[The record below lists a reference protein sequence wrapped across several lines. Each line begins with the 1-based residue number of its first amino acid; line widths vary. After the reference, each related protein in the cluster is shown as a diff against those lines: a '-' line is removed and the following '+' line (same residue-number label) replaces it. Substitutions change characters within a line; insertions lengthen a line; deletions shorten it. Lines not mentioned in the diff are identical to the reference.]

1 MQGRV
6 AKGMPELPGC
16 LRKICIETDD
26 DRSLKAYP
34 HMTLWIKNMKM
45 CAKESFGR
53 LIEKLNSSHSLPGYD
68 ACLLVEHAGLKTMMD
83 LSFSHNYPKVGFP
96 CENLGQVVAHL
107 TTIGFTMSENL
118 KEMVPR
124 KGMNEASVI
133 YFYRIK

>member
-16 LRKICIETDD
+16 LRKKLESISTHDIVD
-26 DRSLKAYP
+26 KA
-34 HMTLWIKNMKM
+34 
-45 CAKESFGR
+45 
-53 LIEKLNSSHSLPGYD
+53 GYD